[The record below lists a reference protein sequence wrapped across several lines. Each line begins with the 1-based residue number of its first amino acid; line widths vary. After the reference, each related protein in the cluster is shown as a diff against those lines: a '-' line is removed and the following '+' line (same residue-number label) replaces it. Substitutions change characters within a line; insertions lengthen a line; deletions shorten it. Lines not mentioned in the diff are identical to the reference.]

1 MKKVILVVL
10 SICLCLAVFGT
21 AALGETEASEK
32 AATTEQTAAAEKAAE
47 ELLQAGKD
55 AYKAKDYAK
64 ALEYYEQAAEQG
76 SAEALR
82 RDRKSVV

>member
-21 AALGETEASEK
+21 AALGET
-32 AATTEQTAAAEKAAE
+32 AAAEKTEE
-47 ELLQAGKD
+47 ELLQAAED

-64 ALEYYEQAAEQG
+64 MLEYYEQAAELG
-76 SAEALR
+76 SAEAVR
-82 RDRKSVV
+82 HIGVSYVSG